1 MKRIRFVGLDVHKGT
16 TAVAVAESG
25 WGEPLD
31 LGTIPTTAEAMA
43 KLVRKLGGKG
53 SLLVD
58 GRGKPRNKTVA
69 AVARELLGFIWAIAR
84 EVRAQQLSQAAD

>member
-1 MKRIRFVGLDVHKGT
+1 MGPSDEPAKMKGIRFVGLDVHKDT

-25 WGEPLD
+25 WGEPRD

-53 SLLVD
+53 SLLV
-58 GRGKPRNKTVA
+58 V
-69 AVARELLGFIWAIAR
+69 L
-84 EVRAQQLSQAAD
+84 